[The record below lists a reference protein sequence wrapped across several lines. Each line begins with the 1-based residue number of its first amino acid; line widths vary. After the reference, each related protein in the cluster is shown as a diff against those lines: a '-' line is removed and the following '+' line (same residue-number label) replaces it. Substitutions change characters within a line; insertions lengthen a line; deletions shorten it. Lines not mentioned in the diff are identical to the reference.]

1 MPKIGAQFEFNS
13 AQPNF
18 KRDQYE
24 TVEAMRAVRLEDVDR
39 GHISY
44 CKETKRHYAFD
55 RDGQHTVDPILG
67 LWSKFD
73 DGRMDPMSLGEYH
86 RLDELEP
93 RLYFIVDS
101 KGILQRIYYGS
112 FLLGKKA
119 ADGESI
125 SVGFPM
131 PIPFIFA

>member
-1 MPKIGAQFEFNS
+1 
-13 AQPNF
+13 
-18 KRDQYE
+18 
-24 TVEAMRAVRLEDVDR
+24 
-39 GHISY
+39 
-44 CKETKRHYAFD
+44 
-55 RDGQHTVDPILG
+55 
-67 LWSKFD
+67 
-73 DGRMDPMSLGEYH
+73 MDPMSLGEYH

-101 KGILQRIYYGS
+101 KGVLQRIYYGS